1 MMPRERRS
9 ELYEEGYEMYL
20 VATVTLVTA
29 LIALLILGF
38 LRVARELLSRSI
50 YEPPLCQDDRN
61 VEPLEREPGH
71 WTPGMMKY
79 SGEPDMCSSIPEAPR
94 QDQVAVSRS

>member
-1 MMPRERRS
+1 
-9 ELYEEGYEMYL
+9 MYL

-50 YEPPLCQDDRN
+50 YETPLCQDECN
-61 VEPLEREPGH
+61 FEKLEREPGH
-71 WTPGMMKY
+71 WTPEMVEY
-79 SGEPDMCSSIPEAPR
+79 NDEPNTCSPKPEAPEDHGENRR
-94 QDQVAVSRS
+94 QVRPTRRV